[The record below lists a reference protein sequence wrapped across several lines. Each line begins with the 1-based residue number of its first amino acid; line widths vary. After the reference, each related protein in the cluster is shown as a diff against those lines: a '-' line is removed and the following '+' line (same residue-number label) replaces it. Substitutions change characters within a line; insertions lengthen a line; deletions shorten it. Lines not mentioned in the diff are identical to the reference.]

1 MKNTIN
7 INDIT
12 LALNA
17 IQLATKRGT
26 FSLEEVEVILNTTV
40 KFKEAIKAYG
50 EQVAKAKVEESEA
63 QPDNVENVDFSEA
76 AF

>member
-50 EQVAKAKVEESEA
+50 EQVAKVEESKA